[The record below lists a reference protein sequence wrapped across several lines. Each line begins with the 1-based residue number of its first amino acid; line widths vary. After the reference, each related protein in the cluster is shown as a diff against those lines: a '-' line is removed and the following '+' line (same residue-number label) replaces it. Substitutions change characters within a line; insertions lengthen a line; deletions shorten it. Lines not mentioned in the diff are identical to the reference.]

1 MEQGKGFVAKKFF
14 ILGAPDAGKRKL
26 ANGLMDRFPQS
37 LIHQSE
43 TTIYDNSY
51 AVDGLA
57 DYRVE
62 TKIAAD
68 RATRP
73 KYFQKPTSVLYT
85 HSLLDSLIYS
95 TLRYERVVAHE
106 NVDEYLLEKAVM
118 VMTLAAAFI
127 RDTFEYDHV
136 FFLLTDHEDKKAFES
151 LAKNALDGFEI
162 DHTVL
167 RGDEQL
173 QWVDQAATILEGYLN
188 GQRYAS
194 VEPALSQD

>member
-1 MEQGKGFVAKKFF
+1 MEQAKKFF
-14 ILGAPDAGKRKL
+14 ILGAPDTGKRRL
-26 ANGLMDRFPQS
+26 ANGLMDRFAEE

-43 TTIYDNSY
+43 TTIYDRSGY

-62 TKIAAD
+62 VKIAAE
-68 RATRP
+68 RATAP
-73 KYFQKPTSVLYT
+73 KSFQKPKTILYT

-95 TLRYERVVAHE
+95 TLKYERVVSHE
-106 NVDEYLLEKAVM
+106 NVDQYLLEKSVM

-136 FFLLTDHEDKKAFES
+136 FFILTDHEDKKAYES
-151 LAKNALDGFEI
+151 MAKNVLDGFEI

-167 RGDEQL
+167 RGDDHL
-173 QWVDQAATILEGYLN
+173 QWEDQAATILEGYLS
-188 GQRYAS
+188 GQRDS
-194 VEPALSQD
+194 VGEPALSQD